1 MEGANYF
8 NKSDDYEKEYKMEI
22 ENSKELDRSNMVKNY
37 IQSRRTMNS
46 HLDCKNENKI
56 KKLSYS
62 PSLNIELNF
71 DVVETIGEV
80 MNTIKELCPKSQF
93 TLQPIPIG
101 RSQAENMKNK
111 LLKNLKKIRIFLN
124 KESIPEK
131 DILQNNVQSF
141 IESLIG
147 SFKQNSD
154 YFIQLESLWIINNL
168 IYFMT
173 KYNENVIDTNKIANL
188 LMEYLITILKG
199 NEKVKYSLLEI
210 IYRIFGNLLHIN
222 NNIIDILIKNNVI
235 SFIVEQLNN
244 PVLSFRITCLW
255 FLNKLLI
262 ILGRI
267 NSIDNINILLSKN
280 AILNYKFILSRIK
293 KNVIF
298 DEISEFYWL
307 ITELAKYNP
316 KILISIF
323 FSQNIQYNIK
333 TENSNI
339 EYAVEIFSFIL
350 DNSLT
355 NKLSQISIR
364 LISDLFAV
372 CDSEINNEN
381 LLTKFIE
388 HFFEKKSIIL
398 YINDV
403 LNSPKNKYDI
413 SLVKDVILLIFN
425 LLCLAPIKA
434 SIFFKKGIVNL
445 ISDRDYHTNV
455 EMMKLLFLTFYRIL
469 ISNSFSFEPNDEK
482 VIKTCLVIIKRFK
495 EDIEVLILFIDIL
508 YCYLKA
514 SRTQIENEIENAM
527 EFLINDQNSNIET
540 YQNMFLNLANI
551 VKMYSPLS
559 KFMRNI

>member
-8 NKSDDYEKEYKMEI
+8 NKSDDFEKEYKMEI

-46 HLDCKNENKI
+46 HLDCKNEKKI
-56 KKLSYS
+56 KRLSYS
-62 PSLNIELNF
+62 PSLNIDLNF
-71 DVVETIGEV
+71 DIVKTIGEV
-80 MNTIKELCPKSQF
+80 MNIIKELCPKNQY

-101 RSQAENMKNK
+101 RSQTENMKNK

-147 SFKQNSD
+147 SFNQNSD

-168 IYFMT
+168 IYFMS
-173 KYNENVIDTNKIANL
+173 KYNENAIDTNKIANL
-188 LMEYLITILKG
+188 LMEYLIIILKG
-199 NEKVKYSLLEI
+199 NEKVKYSILEI
-210 IYRIFGNLLHIN
+210 IYRIFGNLIHIN
-222 NNIIDILIKNNVI
+222 NNIIGILIKNNVI

-255 FLNKLLI
+255 LLNKLLI

-267 NSIDNINILLSKN
+267 NSTDNINILLSRN

-293 KNVIF
+293 NNVIF

-316 KILISIF
+316 KILIPIF
-323 FSQNIQYNIK
+323 FSQNIQYNISS
-333 TENSNI
+333 ESANI
-339 EYAVEIFSFIL
+339 EYPVKIFSFIL

-364 LISDLFAV
+364 LISDLLAV
-372 CDSEINNEN
+372 CDSEIKNEN

-388 HFFEKKSIIL
+388 NFFEKKSIIL

-425 LLCLAPIKA
+425 LLCIAPIKA

-495 EDIEVLILFIDIL
+495 DDKEVLILFIDIL

-527 EFLINDQNSNIET
+527 QFLMDDQNSNIEI
-540 YQNMFLNLANI
+540 YQNMYLNLANI

>member
-8 NKSDDYEKEYKMEI
+8 NKSDDFEKEYKMEI

-46 HLDCKNENKI
+46 HLDCKNEKKI
-56 KKLSYS
+56 KRLSYS
-62 PSLNIELNF
+62 PSLNIDLNF
-71 DVVETIGEV
+71 DIVKTIGEV
-80 MNTIKELCPKSQF
+80 MNIIKELCPKNQY

-101 RSQAENMKNK
+101 RSQTENMKNN

-147 SFKQNSD
+147 SFNQNSD

-168 IYFMT
+168 IYFMS
-173 KYNENVIDTNKIANL
+173 KYNENAIDTNKIANL
-188 LMEYLITILKG
+188 LMEYLIIILKG
-199 NEKVKYSLLEI
+199 NEKVKYSILEI
-210 IYRIFGNLLHIN
+210 IYRIFGNLIHIN
-222 NNIIDILIKNNVI
+222 NNIIGILIKNNVI

-255 FLNKLLI
+255 LLNKLLI

-267 NSIDNINILLSKN
+267 NSTDNINILLSRN

-293 KNVIF
+293 NNVIF

-307 ITELAKYNP
+307 ITELSKYNP
-316 KILISIF
+316 KILIPIF
-323 FSQNIQYNIK
+323 FSQNIQYNISS
-333 TENSNI
+333 ESANI
-339 EYAVEIFSFIL
+339 EYPVEIFSFIL

-364 LISDLFAV
+364 LISDLLAV
-372 CDSEINNEN
+372 CDSEIKNEN

-388 HFFEKKSIIL
+388 NFFEKKSIIL

-425 LLCLAPIKA
+425 LLCIAPIKA

-495 EDIEVLILFIDIL
+495 DDKEVLILFIDIL

-514 SRTQIENEIENAM
+514 SRTQIENEIENAIQ
-527 EFLINDQNSNIET
+527 FLMDDQNSNIEI
-540 YQNMFLNLANI
+540 YQNMYLNLANI

>member
-1 MEGANYF
+1 
-8 NKSDDYEKEYKMEI
+8 
-22 ENSKELDRSNMVKNY
+22 
-37 IQSRRTMNS
+37 MNS
-46 HLDCKNENKI
+46 HQDCKNEKKI

-62 PSLNIELNF
+62 PSLNFDLNF
-71 DVVETIGEV
+71 DIVKTIGEV
-80 MNTIKELCPKSQF
+80 MNIIKELCPKNQYTF
-93 TLQPIPIG
+93 QPIPIG
-101 RSQAENMKNK
+101 RSQIENMKNK

-147 SFKQNSD
+147 SFNQNSD

-168 IYFMT
+168 IYFMS
-173 KYNENVIDTNKIANL
+173 KYNENAIDTNKIANL
-188 LMEYLITILKG
+188 LMEYLIIILKG
-199 NEKVKYSLLEI
+199 NEKVKYSILEI
-210 IYRIFGNLLHIN
+210 IYRIFGNLIHIN
-222 NNIIDILIKNNVI
+222 NNIIGILIKNNVI

-255 FLNKLLI
+255 LLNKLLI

-267 NSIDNINILLSKN
+267 NSTDNINILLSRN

-293 KNVIF
+293 NNVIF

-316 KILISIF
+316 KILIPIF
-323 FSQNIQYNIK
+323 FSQNIQYNINS
-333 TENSNI
+333 ENSNI
-339 EYAVEIFSFIL
+339 EYPVKIFSFIL

-364 LISDLFAV
+364 LISDLLAI
-372 CDSEINNEN
+372 CDSEIKNEN

-388 HFFEKKSIIL
+388 NFFEKKSIIL

-425 LLCLAPIKA
+425 LLCIAPIKA

-495 EDIEVLILFIDIL
+495 DDKEVLILFIDIL

-514 SRTQIENEIENAM
+514 SRTPIENEIENAM
-527 EFLINDQNSNIET
+527 QFLMDDLNSNIEI
-540 YQNMFLNLANI
+540 YLNMYLNLANI

>member
-1 MEGANYF
+1 MEGANFF
-8 NKSDDYEKEYKMEI
+8 NKSDDFEKEYKMEI
-22 ENSKELDRSNMVKNY
+22 ENSRELDRSNMVKNY

-425 LLCLAPIKA
+425 LLCLAPIKT

>member
-1 MEGANYF
+1 MEGANFF
-8 NKSDDYEKEYKMEI
+8 NKSDDFEKEYKMEI
-22 ENSKELDRSNMVKNY
+22 ENSRELDRSNMVKNY

-222 NNIIDILIKNNVI
+222 NNIIEILIKNNVI

-323 FSQNIQYNIK
+323 FSQNIQYNINS
-333 TENSNI
+333 ENANI

>member
-8 NKSDDYEKEYKMEI
+8 NKSDDYEKEYKMDI
-22 ENSKELDRSNMVKNY
+22 ENSRELDRSNMVKNY

-46 HLDCKNENKI
+46 NLVSKNENKI
-56 KKLSYS
+56 KRLSYS
-62 PSLNIELNF
+62 PSKKPELNF
-71 DVVETIGEV
+71 DVVKTIGEV
-80 MNTIKELCPKSQF
+80 MNTIKELCPKNQYTFQSF
-93 TLQPIPIG
+93 PLG
-101 RSQAENMKNK
+101 RIESENMKNK

-131 DILQNNVQSF
+131 DILQNNIQDF

-154 YFIQLESLWIINNL
+154 HFIQLESLWIINNL
-168 IYFMT
+168 IYFT
-173 KYNENVIDTNKIANL
+173 AKYNENVLDTNKIANFL
-188 LMEYLITILKG
+188 IEYLVTVLKG
-199 NEKVKYSLLEI
+199 DEKVKYSLLEI
-210 IYRIFGNLLHIN
+210 IYRIFGNLIYIN
-222 NNIIDILIKNNVI
+222 NNIIDSLIKYNVI
-235 SFIVEQLNN
+235 SIIVEQLNN

-255 FLNKLLI
+255 LLNKILI
-262 ILGRI
+262 ILERI
-267 NSIDNINILLSKN
+267 NSPDNINILLSKN
-280 AILNYKFILSRIK
+280 AISNYKFILSRIK
-293 KNVIF
+293 NNVIF
-298 DEISEFYWL
+298 DEISEFFWL

-316 KILISIF
+316 KILIPIF
-323 FSQNIQYNIK
+323 LSKNIQYNI
-333 TENSNI
+333 NSESANF
-339 EYAVEIFSFIL
+339 EYAIEIFSFIL

-364 LISDLFAV
+364 LISDLLV
-372 CDSEINNEN
+372 ICDGEIKNEN

-388 HFFEKKSIIL
+388 YFFEKKSIIL
-398 YINDV
+398 FINDV

-445 ISDRDYHTNV
+445 ISDRDYHNNV

-495 EDIEVLILFIDIL
+495 NDKEVIILFIDIL
-508 YCYLKA
+508 YCYLQA

-527 EFLINDQNSNIET
+527 EFLTNDENSNIEI

-551 VKMYSPLS
+551 VKLYSPLS

>member
-8 NKSDDYEKEYKMEI
+8 NKSDDFEKEYKMEI

-46 HLDCKNENKI
+46 HLDCKNEKKI
-56 KKLSYS
+56 KRLSYS
-62 PSLNIELNF
+62 PSLNIDLNF
-71 DVVETIGEV
+71 DIVKTIGEV
-80 MNTIKELCPKSQF
+80 MNIIKELCPKNQY

-101 RSQAENMKNK
+101 RSQTENMKNK

-147 SFKQNSD
+147 SFNQNSD

-168 IYFMT
+168 IYFMS
-173 KYNENVIDTNKIANL
+173 KYNENAIDTNKIANL
-188 LMEYLITILKG
+188 LMEYLIIILKG
-199 NEKVKYSLLEI
+199 NEKVKYSILEI
-210 IYRIFGNLLHIN
+210 IYRIFGNLIHIN
-222 NNIIDILIKNNVI
+222 NNIIGILIKNNVI

-255 FLNKLLI
+255 LLNKLLI

-267 NSIDNINILLSKN
+267 NSTDNINILLSRN

-293 KNVIF
+293 NNVIF

-307 ITELAKYNP
+307 ITELSKYNP
-316 KILISIF
+316 KILIPIF
-323 FSQNIQYNIK
+323 FSQNIQYNISS
-333 TENSNI
+333 ESANI
-339 EYAVEIFSFIL
+339 EYPVEIFSFIL

-364 LISDLFAV
+364 LISDLLAV
-372 CDSEINNEN
+372 CDSEIKNEN

-388 HFFEKKSIIL
+388 NFFEKKNIIL

-425 LLCLAPIKA
+425 LLCIAPIKA

-495 EDIEVLILFIDIL
+495 DDKEVLILFIDIL

-527 EFLINDQNSNIET
+527 QFLMDDQNSNIEI
-540 YQNMFLNLANI
+540 YQNMYLNLANI

>member
-1 MEGANYF
+1 MEGANFF
-8 NKSDDYEKEYKMEI
+8 NKSDDFEKEYKMEI
-22 ENSKELDRSNMVKNY
+22 ENSRELDRSNMVKNY

-173 KYNENVIDTNKIANL
+173 KYNENVIDTNKISNL

-267 NSIDNINILLSKN
+267 NSIDNINILLSRN

>member
-1 MEGANYF
+1 MEGANFF
-8 NKSDDYEKEYKMEI
+8 NKSDDFEKEYKMEI
-22 ENSKELDRSNMVKNY
+22 ENSRELDRSNMVKNY

-323 FSQNIQYNIK
+323 FSQNIQYNINS
-333 TENSNI
+333 ENANI

>member
-1 MEGANYF
+1 MEGANFF
-8 NKSDDYEKEYKMEI
+8 NKSDDFEKEYKMEI
-22 ENSKELDRSNMVKNY
+22 ENSRELDRSNMVKNY

-255 FLNKLLI
+255 FLNKILI

-267 NSIDNINILLSKN
+267 NSIDNINILLSRN

>member
-1 MEGANYF
+1 MEGANFF
-8 NKSDDYEKEYKMEI
+8 NKSDDFEKEYKMEI
-22 ENSKELDRSNMVKNY
+22 ENSRELDRSNMVKNY

-255 FLNKLLI
+255 LLNKLLI

>member
-8 NKSDDYEKEYKMEI
+8 NKSDDYEKEYKMDI
-22 ENSKELDRSNMVKNY
+22 ENSRELDRSNMVKNY

-46 HLDCKNENKI
+46 NLVSKNENKI
-56 KKLSYS
+56 KRLSYS
-62 PSLNIELNF
+62 PSKKPELNF

-80 MNTIKELCPKSQF
+80 MNTIKELCPKNQYTFQSF
-93 TLQPIPIG
+93 PLG
-101 RSQAENMKNK
+101 RIESENMKNK

-131 DILQNNVQSF
+131 DILQNNIQDF

-154 YFIQLESLWIINNL
+154 HFIQLESLGIINNL
-168 IYFMT
+168 IYFMA
-173 KYNENVIDTNKIANL
+173 KYNENVLDTNKIANFL
-188 LMEYLITILKG
+188 IEYLVTVLKG
-199 NEKVKYSLLEI
+199 DEKVKYSLLEI
-210 IYRIFGNLLHIN
+210 IYRIFGNLIYIN
-222 NNIIDILIKNNVI
+222 NNIIDSLIKYNVI
-235 SFIVEQLNN
+235 SIIVEQLNN

-255 FLNKLLI
+255 LLNKILI
-262 ILGRI
+262 ILERI
-267 NSIDNINILLSKN
+267 NSPDNINILLSKN
-280 AILNYKFILSRIK
+280 AISNYKFILSRIK
-293 KNVIF
+293 NNVIF

-316 KILISIF
+316 KILIPIF
-323 FSQNIQYNIK
+323 LSKNIQYNI
-333 TENSNI
+333 NSESANF
-339 EYAVEIFSFIL
+339 EYAIEIFSFIL

-364 LISDLFAV
+364 LISDLLV
-372 CDSEINNEN
+372 ICDGEIKNEN

-388 HFFEKKSIIL
+388 YFFEKKSIIL
-398 YINDV
+398 FINDV

-445 ISDRDYHTNV
+445 ISDRDYHNNV

-495 EDIEVLILFIDIL
+495 NDKEVIILFIDIL

-527 EFLINDQNSNIET
+527 EFLTNDENSNIEI
-540 YQNMFLNLANI
+540 YQNMFLNLANT
-551 VKMYSPLS
+551 VKQYSPLS

>member
-1 MEGANYF
+1 MEGANFF
-8 NKSDDYEKEYKMEI
+8 NKSDDFEKEYKMEI
-22 ENSKELDRSNMVKNY
+22 ENSRELDRSNMVKNY

-323 FSQNIQYNIK
+323 FSPNIQYNISSEK
-333 TENSNI
+333 ANI
-339 EYAVEIFSFIL
+339 EYAVEIFLFIL

-364 LISDLFAV
+364 LISDLLV
-372 CDSEINNEN
+372 ICDSEIKNEN

-388 HFFEKKSIIL
+388 NFFEKKSIIL

-403 LNSPKNKYDI
+403 LNAPKNKYDI

-425 LLCLAPIKA
+425 LLCLAPIKT

-495 EDIEVLILFIDIL
+495 DDKEVIILFIDIL

-527 EFLINDQNSNIET
+527 QFLVDDENSNIEI
-540 YQNMFLNLANI
+540 YQNMFLNLANV

>member
-1 MEGANYF
+1 MEGANFF
-8 NKSDDYEKEYKMEI
+8 NKSDDFEKEYKMEI
-22 ENSKELDRSNMVKNY
+22 ENSRELDRSNMVKNY

-255 FLNKLLI
+255 LLNKILI

-323 FSQNIQYNIK
+323 FSQNIQYNINS
-333 TENSNI
+333 ENANI

>member
-8 NKSDDYEKEYKMEI
+8 NKSDDFEKEYKMEI

-46 HLDCKNENKI
+46 HLDCKNEKKI
-56 KKLSYS
+56 KRLSYS
-62 PSLNIELNF
+62 PSLNIDLNF
-71 DVVETIGEV
+71 DIVKTIGEV
-80 MNTIKELCPKSQF
+80 MNIIKELCPKNQY

-101 RSQAENMKNK
+101 RSQTENMKNK

-147 SFKQNSD
+147 SFNQNSD

-168 IYFMT
+168 IYFMS
-173 KYNENVIDTNKIANL
+173 KYNENAIDTNKIANL
-188 LMEYLITILKG
+188 LMEYLIIILKG
-199 NEKVKYSLLEI
+199 NEKVKYSILEI
-210 IYRIFGNLLHIN
+210 IYRIFGNLIYIN
-222 NNIIDILIKNNVI
+222 NNIIGILIKNNVI

-255 FLNKLLI
+255 LLNKLLI

-267 NSIDNINILLSKN
+267 NSTDNINILLSRN

-293 KNVIF
+293 NNVIF

-316 KILISIF
+316 KILIPIF
-323 FSQNIQYNIK
+323 FSQNIQYNISS
-333 TENSNI
+333 ESANI
-339 EYAVEIFSFIL
+339 EYPVEIFSFIL

-364 LISDLFAV
+364 LISDLLAV
-372 CDSEINNEN
+372 CDSEIKNEN

-388 HFFEKKSIIL
+388 NFFEKKSIIL

-425 LLCLAPIKA
+425 LLCIAPIKA

-495 EDIEVLILFIDIL
+495 DDKEVLILFIDIL

-514 SRTQIENEIENAM
+514 SRTQIENEIENAIQ
-527 EFLINDQNSNIET
+527 FLMDDQNSNIEI
-540 YQNMFLNLANI
+540 YQNMYLNLANI

>member
-8 NKSDDYEKEYKMEI
+8 NKSDDYEKEYKMDI
-22 ENSKELDRSNMVKNY
+22 ENSRELDRSNMVKNY

-46 HLDCKNENKI
+46 NLVSKNENKI
-56 KKLSYS
+56 KRLSYS
-62 PSLNIELNF
+62 PSKKPELNF
-71 DVVETIGEV
+71 DVVKTIGEV
-80 MNTIKELCPKSQF
+80 MNTIKELCPKNQYTFQSF
-93 TLQPIPIG
+93 PLG
-101 RSQAENMKNK
+101 RIESENMKNK

-131 DILQNNVQSF
+131 DILQNNIQDF

-154 YFIQLESLWIINNL
+154 HFIQLESLWIINNL
-168 IYFMT
+168 IYFT
-173 KYNENVIDTNKIANL
+173 AKYNENVLDTNKIANFL
-188 LMEYLITILKG
+188 IEYLVTVLKG
-199 NEKVKYSLLEI
+199 DEKVKYSLLEI
-210 IYRIFGNLLHIN
+210 IYRIFGNLIYIN
-222 NNIIDILIKNNVI
+222 NNIIDSLIKYNVI
-235 SFIVEQLNN
+235 SIIVEQLNN

-255 FLNKLLI
+255 LLNKILI
-262 ILGRI
+262 ILERI
-267 NSIDNINILLSKN
+267 NSPDNINILLSKN
-280 AILNYKFILSRIK
+280 AISNYKFILSRIK
-293 KNVIF
+293 NNVIF

-316 KILISIF
+316 KILIPIF
-323 FSQNIQYNIK
+323 LSKNIQYNI
-333 TENSNI
+333 NSESANF
-339 EYAVEIFSFIL
+339 EYAIEIFSFIL

-364 LISDLFAV
+364 LISDLLV
-372 CDSEINNEN
+372 ICDGEIKNEN

-388 HFFEKKSIIL
+388 YFFEKKNIIL
-398 YINDV
+398 FINDV

-445 ISDRDYHTNV
+445 ISDRDYHNNV

-495 EDIEVLILFIDIL
+495 NDKEVIILFIDIL
-508 YCYLKA
+508 YCYLQA

-527 EFLINDQNSNIET
+527 EFLTNDENSNIEI

-551 VKMYSPLS
+551 VKLYSPLS

>member
-8 NKSDDYEKEYKMEI
+8 NKSDDFEKEYKMEI

-46 HLDCKNENKI
+46 HLDCKNEKKI
-56 KKLSYS
+56 KRLSYS
-62 PSLNIELNF
+62 PSLNIDLNF
-71 DVVETIGEV
+71 DIVKTIGEV
-80 MNTIKELCPKSQF
+80 MNIIKELCPKNQY

-101 RSQAENMKNK
+101 RSQTENMKNK

-147 SFKQNSD
+147 SFNQNSD

-168 IYFMT
+168 IYFMS
-173 KYNENVIDTNKIANL
+173 KYNENAIDTNKIANL
-188 LMEYLITILKG
+188 LMEYLIIILKG
-199 NEKVKYSLLEI
+199 NEKVKYSILEI
-210 IYRIFGNLLHIN
+210 IYRIFGNLIHIN
-222 NNIIDILIKNNVI
+222 NNIIGILIKNNVI

-255 FLNKLLI
+255 LLNKLLI

-267 NSIDNINILLSKN
+267 NSTDNINILLSRN

-293 KNVIF
+293 NNVIF

-307 ITELAKYNP
+307 ITELSKYNP
-316 KILISIF
+316 KILIPIF
-323 FSQNIQYNIK
+323 FSQNIQYNISS
-333 TENSNI
+333 ESANI
-339 EYAVEIFSFIL
+339 EYPVEIFSFIL

-364 LISDLFAV
+364 LISDLLAV
-372 CDSEINNEN
+372 CDSEIKNEN

-388 HFFEKKSIIL
+388 NFFEKKSIIL

-425 LLCLAPIKA
+425 LLCIAPIKA

-495 EDIEVLILFIDIL
+495 DDKEVLILFIDIL

-527 EFLINDQNSNIET
+527 QFLMDDQNSNIEI
-540 YQNMFLNLANI
+540 YQNMYLNLANI

>member
-8 NKSDDYEKEYKMEI
+8 NKSDDFEKEYKMEI

-46 HLDCKNENKI
+46 HLDCKNEKKI
-56 KKLSYS
+56 KRLSYS
-62 PSLNIELNF
+62 PSLNIDLNF
-71 DVVETIGEV
+71 DIVKTIGEV
-80 MNTIKELCPKSQF
+80 MNIIKELCPKNQY

-101 RSQAENMKNK
+101 RSQTENMKNK

-147 SFKQNSD
+147 SFNQNSD

-168 IYFMT
+168 IYFMS
-173 KYNENVIDTNKIANL
+173 KYNENAIDTNKIANL
-188 LMEYLITILKG
+188 LMEYLIIILKG
-199 NEKVKYSLLEI
+199 NEKVKYSILEI
-210 IYRIFGNLLHIN
+210 IYRIFGNLIHIN
-222 NNIIDILIKNNVI
+222 NNIIGILIKNNVI
-235 SFIVEQLNN
+235 NFIVEQLNN

-255 FLNKLLI
+255 LLNKLLI

-267 NSIDNINILLSKN
+267 NSTDNINILLSRN

-293 KNVIF
+293 NNIIF

-316 KILISIF
+316 KILIPIF
-323 FSQNIQYNIK
+323 FSQNIQYNISS
-333 TENSNI
+333 ESANI
-339 EYAVEIFSFIL
+339 EYPVEIFSFIL

-364 LISDLFAV
+364 LISDLLAV
-372 CDSEINNEN
+372 CDSEIKNEN

-388 HFFEKKSIIL
+388 NFFEKKSIIL

-425 LLCLAPIKA
+425 LLCIAPIKA

-495 EDIEVLILFIDIL
+495 DDKEVLILFIDIL

-527 EFLINDQNSNIET
+527 QFLMDDQNSNIEI
-540 YQNMFLNLANI
+540 YQNMYLNLANI

>member
-1 MEGANYF
+1 MEGANFF
-8 NKSDDYEKEYKMEI
+8 NKSDDFEKEYKMEI
-22 ENSKELDRSNMVKNY
+22 ENSRELDRSNMVKNY

-255 FLNKLLI
+255 LLNKLLI

-267 NSIDNINILLSKN
+267 NSIDNINILLSRN

>member
-8 NKSDDYEKEYKMEI
+8 NKSDDFEKEYKMEI
-22 ENSKELDRSNMVKNY
+22 ENSRELDRSNMVKNY

-255 FLNKLLI
+255 FLNKILI

>member
-8 NKSDDYEKEYKMEI
+8 NKSDDYEKEYKMDI
-22 ENSKELDRSNMVKNY
+22 ENSRELDRSNMVKNY

-46 HLDCKNENKI
+46 NLVSKNENKI
-56 KKLSYS
+56 KRLSYS
-62 PSLNIELNF
+62 PSKKPELNF
-71 DVVETIGEV
+71 DVVKTIGEV
-80 MNTIKELCPKSQF
+80 MNTIKELCPKNQYTFQSF
-93 TLQPIPIG
+93 PLG
-101 RSQAENMKNK
+101 RIESENMKNK

-131 DILQNNVQSF
+131 DILQNNIQDF

-154 YFIQLESLWIINNL
+154 HFIQLESLWIINNL
-168 IYFMT
+168 IYFMA
-173 KYNENVIDTNKIANL
+173 KYNENVLDTNKIANFL
-188 LMEYLITILKG
+188 IEYLVTVLKG
-199 NEKVKYSLLEI
+199 DEKVKYSLLEI
-210 IYRIFGNLLHIN
+210 IYRIFGNLIYIN
-222 NNIIDILIKNNVI
+222 NNIIDSLIKYNVI
-235 SFIVEQLNN
+235 SIIVEQLNN

-255 FLNKLLI
+255 LLNKILI
-262 ILGRI
+262 ILERI
-267 NSIDNINILLSKN
+267 NSPDNINILLSKN
-280 AILNYKFILSRIK
+280 AISNYKFILSRIK
-293 KNVIF
+293 NNVIF

-316 KILISIF
+316 KILIPIF
-323 FSQNIQYNIK
+323 LSKNIQYNI
-333 TENSNI
+333 NSESANF
-339 EYAVEIFSFIL
+339 EYAIEIFSFIL

-364 LISDLFAV
+364 LISDLLV
-372 CDSEINNEN
+372 ICDGEIKNEN

-388 HFFEKKSIIL
+388 YFFEKKSIIL
-398 YINDV
+398 FINDV

-445 ISDRDYHTNV
+445 ISDRDYHNNV

-495 EDIEVLILFIDIL
+495 NDKEVIILFIDIL
-508 YCYLKA
+508 YCYLQA

-527 EFLINDQNSNIET
+527 EFLTNDENSNIEI
-540 YQNMFLNLANI
+540 YQNMFLNLANT
-551 VKMYSPLS
+551 VKLYSPLS

>member
-1 MEGANYF
+1 MEGANFF
-8 NKSDDYEKEYKMEI
+8 NKSDDFEKEYKMEI
-22 ENSKELDRSNMVKNY
+22 ENSRELDRSNMVKNY

-222 NNIIDILIKNNVI
+222 NNIINILIKNNVI

-267 NSIDNINILLSKN
+267 NSIDNINILLSRN

-323 FSQNIQYNIK
+323 FSQNIQYNINS
-333 TENSNI
+333 ENANI

>member
-1 MEGANYF
+1 M
-8 NKSDDYEKEYKMEI
+8 DI
-22 ENSKELDRSNMVKNY
+22 ENSRELDRSNMVKNY

-46 HLDCKNENKI
+46 NLVSKNENKI
-56 KKLSYS
+56 KRLSYS
-62 PSLNIELNF
+62 PSKKPELNF
-71 DVVETIGEV
+71 DVVKTIGEV
-80 MNTIKELCPKSQF
+80 MNTIKELCPKNQYTFQSF
-93 TLQPIPIG
+93 PLG
-101 RSQAENMKNK
+101 RIESENMKNK

-131 DILQNNVQSF
+131 DILQNNIQDF

-154 YFIQLESLWIINNL
+154 HFIQLESLWIINNL
-168 IYFMT
+168 IYFMA
-173 KYNENVIDTNKIANL
+173 KYNENVLDTNKIANFL
-188 LMEYLITILKG
+188 IEYLVTVLKG
-199 NEKVKYSLLEI
+199 DEKVKYSLLEI
-210 IYRIFGNLLHIN
+210 IYRIFGNLIYIN
-222 NNIIDILIKNNVI
+222 NNIIDSLIKYNVI
-235 SFIVEQLNN
+235 SIIVEQLNN

-255 FLNKLLI
+255 LLNKILI
-262 ILGRI
+262 ILERI
-267 NSIDNINILLSKN
+267 NSPDNINILLSKN
-280 AILNYKFILSRIK
+280 AISNYKFILSRIK
-293 KNVIF
+293 NNVIF

-316 KILISIF
+316 KILIPIF
-323 FSQNIQYNIK
+323 LSKNIQYNI
-333 TENSNI
+333 NSESANF
-339 EYAVEIFSFIL
+339 EYAIEIFSFIL

-364 LISDLFAV
+364 LISDLLV
-372 CDSEINNEN
+372 ICDGEIKNEN

-388 HFFEKKSIIL
+388 YFFEKKSIIL
-398 YINDV
+398 FINDV

-445 ISDRDYHTNV
+445 ISDRDYHNNV

-495 EDIEVLILFIDIL
+495 DDKEVIILFIDIL
-508 YCYLKA
+508 YCYLQA

-527 EFLINDQNSNIET
+527 EFLTNDENSNIEI
-540 YQNMFLNLANI
+540 YQNMFLNLANT
-551 VKMYSPLS
+551 VKQYSPLS

>member
-1 MEGANYF
+1 MEGANFF
-8 NKSDDYEKEYKMEI
+8 NKSDDFEKEYKMEI
-22 ENSKELDRSNMVKNY
+22 ENSRELDRSNMVKNY

-173 KYNENVIDTNKIANL
+173 KYNENVIDTNKISNL

-267 NSIDNINILLSKN
+267 NSIDNINILLSRN

-323 FSQNIQYNIK
+323 FSQNIQYNINS
-333 TENSNI
+333 ENTNI

>member
-1 MEGANYF
+1 
-8 NKSDDYEKEYKMEI
+8 MEI
-22 ENSKELDRSNMVKNY
+22 ENSRELDRSNMVKNY

>member
-8 NKSDDYEKEYKMEI
+8 NKSDDFEKEYKMEI

-46 HLDCKNENKI
+46 HLDCKNEKKI
-56 KKLSYS
+56 KRLSYS
-62 PSLNIELNF
+62 PSLNIDLNF
-71 DVVETIGEV
+71 DTVKTIGEV
-80 MNTIKELCPKSQF
+80 MNIIKELCPKNQY

-101 RSQAENMKNK
+101 RSQTENMKNK

-147 SFKQNSD
+147 SFNQNSD

-168 IYFMT
+168 IYFMS
-173 KYNENVIDTNKIANL
+173 KYNENAIDTNKIANL
-188 LMEYLITILKG
+188 LMEYLIIILKG
-199 NEKVKYSLLEI
+199 NEKVKYSILEI
-210 IYRIFGNLLHIN
+210 IYRIFGNLIHIN
-222 NNIIDILIKNNVI
+222 NNIIGILIKNNVI

-255 FLNKLLI
+255 LLNKLLI

-267 NSIDNINILLSKN
+267 NSTDNINILLSRN

-293 KNVIF
+293 NNVIF

-307 ITELAKYNP
+307 ITELSKYNP
-316 KILISIF
+316 KILIPIF
-323 FSQNIQYNIK
+323 FSQNIQYNISS
-333 TENSNI
+333 ESANI
-339 EYAVEIFSFIL
+339 EYPVEIFSFIL

-364 LISDLFAV
+364 LISDLLAV
-372 CDSEINNEN
+372 CDSEIKNEN

-388 HFFEKKSIIL
+388 NFFEKKSIIL

-425 LLCLAPIKA
+425 LLCIAPIKA

-495 EDIEVLILFIDIL
+495 DDKEVLILFIDIL

-527 EFLINDQNSNIET
+527 QFLMDDQNSNIEI
-540 YQNMFLNLANI
+540 YQNMYLNLANI

>member
-1 MEGANYF
+1 MEGANFF
-8 NKSDDYEKEYKMEI
+8 NKSDDFEKEYKMEI
-22 ENSKELDRSNMVKNY
+22 ENSRELDRSNMVKNY

-222 NNIIDILIKNNVI
+222 NNIINILIKNNVI

-255 FLNKLLI
+255 LLNKLLI

-267 NSIDNINILLSKN
+267 NSIDNINILLSRN

>member
-8 NKSDDYEKEYKMEI
+8 NKSDDFEKEYKMEI

-46 HLDCKNENKI
+46 HLDCKNEKKI
-56 KKLSYS
+56 KRLSYS
-62 PSLNIELNF
+62 PSLNIDLNF
-71 DVVETIGEV
+71 DIVKTIGEV
-80 MNTIKELCPKSQF
+80 MNIIKELCPKNQY

-101 RSQAENMKNK
+101 RSQTENMKNK

-147 SFKQNSD
+147 SFNQNSD

-168 IYFMT
+168 IYFMS
-173 KYNENVIDTNKIANL
+173 KYNENAIDTNKIANL
-188 LMEYLITILKG
+188 LMEYLIIILKG
-199 NEKVKYSLLEI
+199 NEKVKYSILEI
-210 IYRIFGNLLHIN
+210 IYRIFGNLIHIN
-222 NNIIDILIKNNVI
+222 NNIIGILIKNNVI

-255 FLNKLLI
+255 LLNKLLI

-267 NSIDNINILLSKN
+267 NSTDNINILLSRN

-293 KNVIF
+293 NNVIF

-307 ITELAKYNP
+307 ITELSKYNP
-316 KILISIF
+316 KILIPIF
-323 FSQNIQYNIK
+323 FSQNIQHNISS
-333 TENSNI
+333 ESANI
-339 EYAVEIFSFIL
+339 EYPVEIFSFIL

-364 LISDLFAV
+364 LISDLLAV
-372 CDSEINNEN
+372 CDSEIKNEN

-388 HFFEKKSIIL
+388 NFFEKKSIIL

-425 LLCLAPIKA
+425 LLCIAPIKA

-495 EDIEVLILFIDIL
+495 DDKEVLILFIDIL

-527 EFLINDQNSNIET
+527 QFLMDDQNSNIEI
-540 YQNMFLNLANI
+540 YQNMYLNLANI

>member
-1 MEGANYF
+1 MEGANFF
-8 NKSDDYEKEYKMEI
+8 NKSDDFEKEYKMEI
-22 ENSKELDRSNMVKNY
+22 ENSRELDRSNMVKNY

-173 KYNENVIDTNKIANL
+173 KYNENVIDTNKISNL

-222 NNIIDILIKNNVI
+222 NNIINILIKNNVI
-235 SFIVEQLNN
+235 SFIVDQLNN

-267 NSIDNINILLSKN
+267 NSIDNINILLSRN

>member
-1 MEGANYF
+1 MEGANFF
-8 NKSDDYEKEYKMEI
+8 NKSDDFEKEYKMEI
-22 ENSKELDRSNMVKNY
+22 ENSRELDRSNMVKNY

-235 SFIVEQLNN
+235 SFIVDQLNN